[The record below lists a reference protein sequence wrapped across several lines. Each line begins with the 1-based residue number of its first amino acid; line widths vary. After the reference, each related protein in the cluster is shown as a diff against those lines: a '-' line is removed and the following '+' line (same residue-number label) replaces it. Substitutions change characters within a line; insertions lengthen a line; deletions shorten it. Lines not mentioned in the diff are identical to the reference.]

1 MRIGPIIAGLALAA
15 SGALLFA
22 PQGGCATTCNTSG
35 QNAIE
40 YTGGDRVGAIY
51 ETTPV
56 DGTWLDFPAGRRYK
70 LMHHFGTTKY
80 LYNVSLAFD
89 PHPVPQYE
97 GGVGNSSPGAGNELI
112 IEDYGADYFQ
122 VRNDTCAEYYL
133 RVVLMVDPSA
143 DANDAG
149 AD

>member
-1 MRIGPIIAGLALAA
+1 MRIGPVLAA
-15 SGALLFA
+15 ISVASAFALVIAQPGCSG
-22 PQGGCATTCNTSG
+22 TCSTSG

-40 YTGGDRVGAIY
+40 YTGGDRVGPSY

-70 LMHHFGTTKY
+70 LMHHFGTTRY
-80 LYNVSLAFD
+80 RYSGYLAFD

-97 GGVGNSSPGAGNELI
+97 GGVGNFSQAAGNELI
-112 IEDYGADYFQ
+112 YENPNPDFLQ

-133 RVVLMVDPSA
+133 RVVVTLDDPSSVA
-143 DANDAG
+143 TDAG